1 MHIRRLVVALFLI
14 VVLGL
19 AQVATS
25 RFEGTVQDESGAV
38 IPGAKVTAVNTKT
51 QARSETTSGAEG
63 MFIFPSLQPGVYTIS
78 VEAAGFRKAVVN
90 DLELNAALTVSQRIK
105 LEIGQVTESVV
116 VEANAVRVQTSE
128 AQIGRSVTMRDI
140 DTLPQLGRSPIVLA
154 VFQPGVQINPADPT
168 FSQVNGLRQGSN
180 NAKLDGIDV
189 NDAVV
194 PRMGL
199 SMTANNTD
207 SIGEF
212 RMVTSGGKAEYGRS
226 AGGQVE
232 LITRSGTNN
241 WRGNGFDYLRNT
253 ALNASTFFNNASGV
267 LRPKYIQN
275 LFGGSMGGPII
286 HNKTFIFGNYQ
297 GSRVKQEV
305 VRNRTV
311 LTPQAKQGVFR
322 WPGGYYDIAR
332 NDPRGKGIDPEMAK
346 IFKLLPD
353 PNNTDLGDGLN
364 TAGFRF
370 NNPSD
375 SSNNMLTIK
384 ADHNVSSGHR
394 IFFRYSWYKTYA
406 IDALNNED
414 ATYPGMQ
421 QGAQGGIRWGY
432 SAGSDWAITPTI
444 VNEFRFGHQS
454 ASVDFWRPAR
464 LKGPMI
470 LSNLFFNPI
479 SAAFPQGRNSPLND
493 LTDNIT
499 KIRNNHTFKAGVSMR
514 FVTQYGYNEA
524 GIYPNVTLGAT
535 SMGNTVP
542 TAARPA
548 GLTSIQSQNFDS
560 LYNDVL
566 GRMNT
571 VTQTFYS
578 DLEKFQPAG
587 ASRVR
592 NHIIREQ
599 GWFFQDDWRVKRN
612 LTLNL
617 GLRWEFFGV
626 PKERDGFM
634 GTLDRIDQL
643 NSVSQISDLKVT
655 RKNAWYT
662 NDRNNFAPR
671 FGFAWDVRGDGKT
684 AIRGAY
690 GTFYDRLIGAT
701 ISAVDGSTPG
711 FSQQVS
717 VYPNETGTDK
727 RVGDGIPPPAQPGA
741 PVLQLPITRS
751 TTIAVFNPNIRAG
764 YVHQYNLTIQKELL
778 RNTVI
783 EVGYVGTRGVK
794 LFMNRDLNQPRV
806 YGDFLAAFKELQA
819 WQANSASL
827 PSAGNTLVRIFGT
840 PALALSGL
848 IASTVQQGQVGT
860 AANNLDRSSVNYS
873 RYAAAGVSNFYLR
886 NYPQYDQVRQ
896 GNNDGQ
902 SYYNS
907 LQFSVRRQ
915 VGAVKVYANYT
926 FSKSTDNSSVDGN
939 GFTYPIDSYNLRLN
953 KGRSDVDRPHSFNT
967 SLIYILPV
975 GRDKRFGG
983 GMARWADS
991 LIGGWEM
998 GGLAMWQSGAPFT
1011 VGSTRATAAS
1021 SAATWANYTGDR
1033 NIGKIE
1039 RKGNGVWYWTS
1050 DEAARFGFPGAGE
1063 IGTSGRNTFRGPR
1076 FFGADL
1082 SLVKRFRL
1090 FETHTVT
1097 FRAEGYNLFNNPN
1110 FGAPGTNLTTP
1121 ATFGKVS
1128 ANVGAARVVQ
1138 LALRYD
1144 F

>member
-1 MHIRRLVVALFLI
+1 MHIRRLVGVLFLI
-14 VVLGL
+14 ALLGL

-38 IPGAKVTAVNTKT
+38 IPGAKVTAVNIKT
-51 QARSETTSGAEG
+51 QARSETTSSAEG

-128 AQIGRSVTMRDI
+128 AQIGRNVTMRDI
-140 DTLPQLGRSPIVLA
+140 DTLPQLTRNPLVLA
-154 VFQPGVQINPADPT
+154 AFQPGVQIANPGDPT
-168 FSQVNGLRQGSN
+168 FSIVNGLRQGSN
-180 NAKLDGIDV
+180 NARLDGIDV
-189 NDAVV
+189 NDAVA

-253 ALNASTFFNNASGV
+253 KLNASTFFNNASGV
-267 LRPKYIQN
+267 KRPKYIQN
-275 LFGGSMGGPII
+275 LFGGSLGGPII

-297 GSRVKQEV
+297 GSRIKQEV

-311 LTPQAKQGVFR
+311 LTPQAKQGTYR
-322 WPGGYYDIAR
+322 WPGGSYDIAR

-353 PNNTDLGDGLN
+353 PNNNDVGDGFN

-370 NNPSD
+370 NNPAD
-375 SSNNMLTIK
+375 NSNNGVTIK

-406 IDALNNED
+406 IDSLNGED
-414 ATYPGMQ
+414 ATYPGMP

-432 SAGSDWAITPTI
+432 SVGSDWAITPTI
-444 VNEFRFGHQS
+444 VNEFRLGRQS
-454 ASVDFWRPAR
+454 ASVDFWRPGR
-464 LKGPMI
+464 LKGPTI
-470 LSNLFFNPI
+470 ISNLFTDPY
-479 SAAFPQGRNSPLND
+479 SSAFPQGRNSPVND
-493 LTDNIT
+493 VTENIT
-499 KIRNNHTFKAGVSMR
+499 KIRNNHTFKAGVNMR
-514 FVTQYGYNEA
+514 FLTQYGYNDA
-524 GIYPNVTLGAT
+524 GIYPNVTLGET
-535 SMGNTVP
+535 SFGNNPPIT
-542 TAARPA
+542 ARPA
-548 GLTSIQSQNFDS
+548 GLTSAQGQTFDR

-566 GRMNT
+566 GRMNQ

-578 DLEKFQPAG
+578 DLEKFQAAG
-587 ASRVR
+587 MPRVR
-592 NHIIREQ
+592 NHIVREQ
-599 GWFFQDDWRVKRN
+599 GWFFQDDWRVTRN
-612 LTLNL
+612 LTLNM

-634 GTLDRIDQL
+634 GTLEQIDQM
-643 NSVSQISDLKVT
+643 NSVSQISDLRVA
-655 RKNAWYT
+655 RKNAWYK
-662 NDRNNFAPR
+662 NDWNNFAPR

-701 ISAVDGSTPG
+701 ISAVDGGTPG
-711 FSQQVS
+711 FSQAVP
-717 VYPNETGTDK
+717 VYPNLTGAD
-727 RVGDGIPPPAQPGA
+727 RRAGEGIPLPAQPGA
-741 PVLQLPITRS
+741 PVLQLPLTRS
-751 TTIAVFNPNIRAG
+751 TSVRLFNPNIRAG
-764 YVHQYNLTIQKELL
+764 YVHQYNLTIQRELF

-794 LFMNRDLNQPRV
+794 LFMNRDLNQPRI
-806 YGDFLAAFKELQA
+806 YGDFLASFKELVA
-819 WQANSASL
+819 FQANSAS
-827 PSAGNTLVRIFGT
+827 PISANNTLVRIFGT
-840 PALALSGL
+840 PALAISTLG
-848 IASTVQQGQVGT
+848 ASTVQQGLAGT
-860 AANNLDRSSVNYS
+860 AANNLDITNNT
-873 RYAAAGVSNFYLR
+873 RYAAAGVSQFYLR
-886 NYPQYDQVRQ
+886 NFPQYNQATQ

-907 LQFSVRRQ
+907 LQLSVRRQ
-915 VGAVKVYANYT
+915 VGAVKVNANYT
-926 FSKSTDNSSVDGN
+926 FSKGTDNGSVEGN
-939 GFTYPIDSYNLRLN
+939 GYAAPIDSYNLRLN
-953 KGRSDVDRPHSFNT
+953 KGRSDADRPHSFNM
-967 SLIYILPV
+967 SLIYMLPV
-975 GRDKRFGG
+975 GRDKRLGG
-983 GMARWADS
+983 NMARWADS

-998 GGLAMWQSGAPFT
+998 GVLGIWQSGGPFT
-1011 VGSTRATAAS
+1011 VSSNRATGAPNTN
-1021 SAATWANYTGDR
+1021 TWANYTGDR
-1033 NIGKIE
+1033 NIGNLE
-1039 RKGNGVWYWTS
+1039 RKGNGVWYWTA

-1063 IGTSGRNTFRGPR
+1063 IGTSGRNSFRGPR

-1097 FRAEGYNLFNNPN
+1097 FRAEGYNLLNNPN
-1110 FGAPGTNLTTP
+1110 FAAPGTSLLQP
-1121 ATFGKVS
+1121 ATFGKIS